1 MSFRINWES
10 LQKKS
15 LSTWSTSSLNEAL
28 NSGKKPNIIN
38 GEIQI
43 VDLNLGNKAPDF
55 EILEVGDLG
64 PDKFRGIF
72 KFKYDGDAS
81 ITVNTK
87 VQASPLT
94 IYSDNII
101 DTLIEQNNGSL
112 DDLDFLDNCSEISSF
127 VKPKFNDADVNFSI
141 PLNLKL
147 SEFKLSSIII
157 IVFSKTKGLTLVFKN
172 DPLESISVNSSF
184 DTIKP
189 IAKFL
194 QKKIE
199 LQISELFREQLPS
212 LLYKFSLKY
221 TTESFDQF
229 QKDLLNELDLEEKRI
244 HFKDI
249 DPEAPSRISPGSLMR
264 LTTLSTSRQT
274 LAFGGKLSCDRLN
287 KDIISKTFADSIL
300 SESNSSIVSR
310 IQLSNIDLIK
320 GKNISSKVSLI
331 KEFQTRSFLKNN
343 HDEKSLPK
351 RRSIKLGKSK
361 NKNNNNNNKKIDNTI
376 ITNNITKPA
385 AILPES
391 MVLPSIDHDLAESVN
406 SDDASTIVGDNII
419 PSSKSMSKSHSHVSS
434 ISTTNTLVST
444 TQELKTKLKNS
455 NMNSISPIL
464 SSTSTS
470 SSDPTSLDSS
480 ISSLTTIVAPQP
492 LLSLKHAKKTTI
504 VKQSNDNDGITDGE
518 DDEEE
523 EDLLL
528 NNNVLKSPLLLST
541 LNLQHHNNI
550 DVNLSGSPV
559 KVKPTSILSHFPGS
573 ATSTTAAVAA
583 ATTTAATGTTA
594 TVNANTTSTTTVPAK
609 LSSRSGSGSGPSMNT
624 FGGQLNNDKKDYF
637 NSLPLRLIKSD
648 NYYTYYPNSPRPSI
662 SRNTSINN
670 SNNNINSNNDYIYID
685 KFEKKK
691 IKNRKEK
698 LEKLLYAEL
707 NSNNTNSNIN
717 SNTEKSNNHGYFSSN
732 TVLTSPFIDAP
743 PPYTN

>member
-28 NSGKKPNIIN
+28 NSGKKPNIIS

-112 DDLDFLDNCSEISSF
+112 DDLDFLENCSEISSF
-127 VKPKFNDADVNFSI
+127 VKPNFNDADVNFSI

-351 RRSIKLGKSK
+351 RRSIKLGRSK
-361 NKNNNNNNKKIDNTI
+361 NKNKKIDNII
-376 ITNNITKPA
+376 ITNPTK
-385 AILPES
+385 ISES
-391 MVLPSIDHDLAESVN
+391 IVLPSIDHNLAESVN
-406 SDDASTIVGDNII
+406 SDDASTIVGDNLI
-419 PSSKSMSKSHSHVSS
+419 PGSKSMSKSHSHVSS
-434 ISTTNTLVST
+434 ISTTNTLVPA
-444 TQELKTKLKNS
+444 TQELKTNLQNTH
-455 NMNSISPIL
+455 MNAISPIL
-464 SSTSTS
+464 SPASPS
-470 SSDPTSLDSS
+470 SSSNDPTSLDSS

-492 LLSLKHAKKTTI
+492 LLSLKHAKKSTI
-504 VKQSNDNDGITDGE
+504 VKQNNDNDDITDGE
-518 DDEEE
+518 D
-523 EDLLL
+523 EDGDLSL

-541 LNLQHHNNI
+541 LNLQHHNNNNSI
-550 DVNLSGSPV
+550 DVNLSGSPM

-573 ATSTTAAVAA
+573 ATTIT
-583 ATTTAATGTTA
+583 TTTAGAPGTA
-594 TVNANTTSTTTVPAK
+594 PTVNANASIPVK
-609 LSSRSGSGSGPSMNT
+609 SNSRSGSGSCPSMNT

-662 SRNTSINN
+662 SRNASTNN
-670 SNNNINSNNDYIYID
+670 SNNNITSNNDYIYID

-707 NSNNTNSNIN
+707 NSNNVNSNSNSN
-717 SNTEKSNNHGYFSSN
+717 SNTSNIEKSNNHGYFSSN
-732 TVLTSPFIDAP
+732 SVLTSPFIDAP